1 MQSSIRHLFAVKL
14 IAVLLLVLVVIP
26 RPAQSQQ
33 KVSLVVFDP
42 QSIGVDEATVL
53 TAAQLLRNDL
63 ATTGRYS
70 VMEEGQVGRML
81 GTGARCYDSQCA
93 SELGRQLGVDKAVVG
108 SLSRLGEK
116 IIVELRMVDVAS
128 GQVESSDQMA
138 STTVEDLDTVI
149 KRLAKGLA
157 SGKSAEKTAEVG
169 LIVEQE
175 AREPRRR
182 VNFFTVGGKVGYLFP
197 SGDSWGGTD
206 KLLCLDWVTRYET
219 PDFMVESLVGWRY
232 QVNKENGA
240 YDVPVEFSFFYLP
253 SKSDFSPYLGGG
265 LGIHWVAAER
275 WDDHDTWG
283 DEDDRI
289 TNNGLALN
297 IGGGLMGFRTYD
309 FRFIVDLRYTMVF
322 AELDGQDSH
331 SGISLTFG
339 ITSPRKESGQRG
351 CCFFNF

>member
-1 MQSSIRHLFAVKL
+1 MKCLKRSSSPMKLAV
-14 IAVLLLVLVVIP
+14 VLLFVLAAVPGTV
-26 RPAQSQQ
+26 QSQQ
-33 KVSLVVFDP
+33 NTSMVVFDP
-42 QSIGVDEATVL
+42 QSIGVDQATVL
-53 TAAQLLRNDL
+53 ATAQLLRNDL
-63 ATTGRYS
+63 AATGKFS
-70 VMEEGQVGRML
+70 VMEEGQVERAL
-81 GTGARCYDSQCA
+81 GTQTRCYDSQCA
-93 SELGRQLGVDKAVVG
+93 SEFGQQLGVDKAVVG

-116 IIVELRMVDVAS
+116 IIVELRLVDVAS
-128 GQVESSDQMA
+128 GQVEFSDRLASS
-138 STTVEDLDTVI
+138 TVEDLDTVI

-157 SGKSAEKTAEVG
+157 SGKTTEKTAEIG
-169 LIVEQE
+169 MIVEQE
-175 AREPRRR
+175 AKEPRRR
-182 VNFFTVGGKVGYLFP
+182 RNFFTVGGKVGYLFP

-253 SKSDFSPYLGGG
+253 SKSDFTPYLGGG

-283 DEDDRI
+283 NEDDQI

-322 AELDGQDSH
+322 ADLGDQDSH

-339 ITSPRKESGQRG
+339 ITSPRREGGQRG